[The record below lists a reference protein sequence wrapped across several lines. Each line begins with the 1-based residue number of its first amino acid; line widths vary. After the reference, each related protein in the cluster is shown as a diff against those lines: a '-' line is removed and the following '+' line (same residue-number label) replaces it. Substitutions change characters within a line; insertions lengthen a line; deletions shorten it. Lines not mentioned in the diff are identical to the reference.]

1 MTYTDQIQLFYAF
14 AIQHPLLKTRSWGNL
29 SDYSRED
36 YITEYPAIH
45 CVPQPSS
52 IDNTYT
58 TFNWTIMIYDL
69 LNEFVGVEGQTNQLD
84 SLSLCH
90 EILNDFYAFFTNQ
103 LTGCGFYLQQPVQF
117 SPFIDRFKEA
127 VVGVEANITIIAEQT
142 ACLPDNPNLC
152 YTSV

>member
-1 MTYTDQIQLFYAF
+1 
-14 AIQHPLLKTRSWGNL
+14 
-29 SDYSRED
+29 
-36 YITEYPAIH
+36 
-45 CVPQPSS
+45 
-52 IDNTYT
+52 
-58 TFNWTIMIYDL
+58 MIYDL
-69 LNEFVGVEGQTNQLD
+69 LNEFVGVEAQSNQLD

-152 YTSV
+152 YAPV